1 MASWCICIFLSLLS
15 SVSSVSAAT
24 IVVDQSNRGDFTTVQ
39 AAINSVPS
47 GNLEWTIINIREGI
61 YREQV
66 IIPYDKPFII
76 LQGTG
81 IQTTIISWNGHGPI
95 DRDATFNSEANNTIA
110 RDISFVN
117 SYNTPPKVNTNPM
130 VRAVA
135 ARIKGDNSAFYRC
148 GFFGL
153 QDTLWDVEGRHYY
166 ERCTIEG
173 AVDFIFG
180 AGQSLFESCAISV
193 AGGALNGPG
202 FITAQRRE
210 NPNDTNGFVFKNCI
224 IVGEGKVYLGRPWGK
239 YARVLFYNTQ
249 MADII
254 VPQGWDPWTSV
265 GQENLL
271 TLSEYNSQ
279 GPGSNSSMR
288 VGWAKKLSDEEV
300 NKLAS
305 VSFIK

>member
-1 MASWCICIFLSLLS
+1 MASWCICIVLSLLS
-15 SVSSVSAAT
+15 SVSSISAAT
-24 IVVDQSNRGDFTTVQ
+24 IVVDQSNQGSFTTVQ

-47 GNLEWTIINIREGI
+47 GNIEWTIINIREGI

-95 DRDATFNSEANNTIA
+95 DRDATFNSEANNTIV

-193 AGGALNGPG
+193 AAGALNGPG

-210 NPNDTNGFVFKNCI
+210 KPNDTNGFVFKNCV

-254 VPQGWDPWTSV
+254 VPQGWDAWTSV

-288 VGWAKKLSDEEV
+288 VGWAKKLSDEEA
-300 NKLAS
+300 NKLAT